1 MRGTGLGGQGRTGVS
16 IRGMRDLDR
25 EETYLVD
32 RQGLALE
39 LRDLVGTGPVPQ
51 GTYPGSHG
59 VLAYGEGRFAA
70 ELLAFPEWVEEGT
83 LFLLEGGYDLG
94 EAAAMGLLAEGGRA
108 RVVRVGFRQGVDV
121 HVPPSPL
128 SPYRY
133 LRFLLLATG
142 QEEAL
147 KEVDEK
153 LLEERRRLGPEV
165 PLEENPAKFLAYTL
179 LERLPL
185 FYSPFFRPLEG
196 AAQSLIARI
205 GKSLSLTPPFS
216 ALEFFLTGLEAR
228 HEQGDPLAAVLLGGG
243 EAVAL
248 AKEILET
255 RVDAVAEV
263 LPPEGSRLAQAVAL
277 WYRLAWTAYYLALL
291 YGVDPSDQ
299 EVLERL
305 REVS

>member
-1 MRGTGLGGQGRTGVS
+1 
-16 IRGMRDLDR
+16 MRDLDR

-32 RQGLALE
+32 RRGLALE
-39 LRDLVGTGPVPQ
+39 LRDLVGTGPVPKE
-51 GTYPGSHG
+51 TYPGPHG
-59 VLAYGEGRFAA
+59 VLAYGEGHLAA
-70 ELLAFPEWVEEGT
+70 SLLGLPEWVEEGT

-94 EAAAMGLLAEGGRA
+94 EAAAMGLLAESGRA
-108 RVVRVGFRQGVDV
+108 KVVRVGFREGVAAYI
-121 HVPPSPL
+121 PPSPL

-133 LRFLLLATG
+133 LRFLLLALG

-147 KEVDEK
+147 GEVDAK
-153 LLEERRRLGPEV
+153 LLEERRRLTPEI

-185 FYSPFFRPLEG
+185 FYAPSFRPLEG
-196 AAQSLIARI
+196 GAQTLLARI
-205 GKSLSLTPPFS
+205 GKSLSLTPPHA

-243 EAVAL
+243 EAASL
-248 AKEILET
+248 AKEILES
-255 RVDAVAEV
+255 RVDTVVEV
-263 LPPEGSRLAQAVAL
+263 PPPEGSRLAQTMAL

-305 REVS
+305 RDLT

>member
-1 MRGTGLGGQGRTGVS
+1 
-16 IRGMRDLDR
+16 MRDLDR

-51 GTYPGSHG
+51 GTYPGPHG

-94 EAAAMGLLAEGGRA
+94 EAAAMGLLAESGRA

-165 PLEENPAKFLAYTL
+165 PLGENPAKFLAYTL

-185 FYSPFFRPLEG
+185 FYSPFFRPLEA
-196 AAQSLIARI
+196 AAQSLTARV

-263 LPPEGSRLAQAVAL
+263 PPPEGSRLAQAVAL

>member
-1 MRGTGLGGQGRTGVS
+1 
-16 IRGMRDLDR
+16 MRDLDR

-32 RQGLALE
+32 RRGLALE
-39 LRDLVGTGPVPQ
+39 LRDLVGTGPVPREA
-51 GTYPGSHG
+51 YPGPHG

-70 ELLAFPEWVEEGT
+70 ELLGLPEWVEEGT

-94 EAAAMGLLAEGGRA
+94 EAAAMGLLAESGQA
-108 RVVRVGFRQGVDV
+108 QVVRVGFREGVEV
-121 HVPPSPL
+121 HIPPSPL

-142 QEEAL
+142 REEAL

-153 LLEERRRLGPEV
+153 LLQERRRLGPEI
-165 PLEENPAKFLAYTL
+165 PLGENPAKFLAYTL

-185 FYSPFFRPLEG
+185 FFSPFFRPLEG
-196 AAQSLIARI
+196 AAQSLFARI
-205 GKSLSLTPPFS
+205 GKSLSLTPPYS

-228 HEQGDPLAAVLLGGG
+228 HEQGDPLAAVLLGEG
-243 EAVAL
+243 EALAL

-255 RVDAVAEV
+255 RVDALAEV
-263 LPPEGSRLAQAVAL
+263 PPPEGSRLAQAMAL

>member
-1 MRGTGLGGQGRTGVS
+1 MGDGLCRLSSSACDCFTGQAWGFWAVS
-16 IRGMRDLDR
+16 
-25 EETYLVD
+25 
-32 RQGLALE
+32 
-39 LRDLVGTGPVPQ
+39 
-51 GTYPGSHG
+51 
-59 VLAYGEGRFAA
+59 GRFS
-70 ELLAFPEWVEEGT
+70 VG
-83 LFLLEGGYDLG
+83 
-94 EAAAMGLLAEGGRA
+94 
-108 RVVRVGFRQGVDV
+108 RVGFRAGVDV
-121 HVPPSPL
+121 HLPPSPL

-142 QEEAL
+142 EEAAL
-147 KEVDEK
+147 KEVDEA
-153 LLEERRRLGPEV
+153 LVQERRRLTPEI

-185 FYSPFFRPLEG
+185 FYSPFFRPLEE
-196 AAQSLIARI
+196 AAQSLFARI

-243 EAVAL
+243 EAAGL

-255 RVDAVAEV
+255 RVDAIAEV
-263 LPPEGSRLAQAVAL
+263 PPPEGSRLAQTMAL

-291 YGVDPSDQ
+291 YGADPSDG

-305 REVS
+305 REIT

>member
-1 MRGTGLGGQGRTGVS
+1 
-16 IRGMRDLDR
+16 MRDLDR

-32 RQGLALE
+32 RRGLALE
-39 LRDLVGTGPVPQ
+39 LRDLVGTGPVP
-51 GTYPGSHG
+51 TAPYPGPHG
-59 VLAYGEGRFAA
+59 VLAYGEGWFAA
-70 ELLAFPEWVEEGT
+70 RLLSLPEWVEEGT

-94 EAAAMGLLAEGGRA
+94 EAAAMGLLAETGKAG
-108 RVVRVGFRQGVDV
+108 VVRVGFREGVEV
-121 HVPPSPL
+121 YLPPSPL

-147 KEVDEK
+147 KEVDGA
-153 LLEERRRLGPEV
+153 LLQERRRLTPEV
-165 PLEENPAKFLAYTL
+165 PLGENPAKFLAYTL

-185 FYSPFFRPLEG
+185 FYSPFFRPLEE
-196 AAQSLIARI
+196 AAQSLFARI
-205 GKSLSLTPPFS
+205 GKSLSLTPPYS

-243 EAVAL
+243 EAASL

-255 RVDAVAEV
+255 RVDAMAEV
-263 LPPEGSRLAQAVAL
+263 PAPEGSRLAQAVAL

>member
-1 MRGTGLGGQGRTGVS
+1 
-16 IRGMRDLDR
+16 MRDLDR

-32 RQGLALE
+32 RRGLALE

-51 GTYPGSHG
+51 GTYPGPHG

-94 EAAAMGLLAEGGRA
+94 EAAAMGLLAESGRA

-153 LLEERRRLGPEV
+153 LLGERRRLGPEV

-185 FYSPFFRPLEG
+185 FYSPFFRPLEA
-196 AAQSLIARI
+196 AAQSLTARI

-263 LPPEGSRLAQAVAL
+263 PPPEGSRLAQAVAL

>member
-1 MRGTGLGGQGRTGVS
+1 
-16 IRGMRDLDR
+16 MRDLDR
-25 EETYLVD
+25 EETYLSD
-32 RQGLALE
+32 RRGLALE

-51 GTYPGSHG
+51 EAYPGPHG

-70 ELLAFPEWVEEGT
+70 ELLSLPEWVEEGT

-108 RVVRVGFRQGVDV
+108 QVVRVGFRAGVDA
-121 HVPPSPL
+121 HLPPSPL

-147 KEVDEK
+147 KEVDEA
-153 LLEERRRLGPEV
+153 LLRERRRLGPEV

-179 LERLPL
+179 LERIPL

-196 AAQSLIARI
+196 AAQSLFARI

-228 HEQGDPLAAVLLGGG
+228 HEQGDPLAAVLLGEG
-243 EAVAL
+243 EALAL

-255 RVDAVAEV
+255 RVDAIAEV
-263 LPPEGSRLAQAVAL
+263 PPPEGSRLAQAMAL

-305 REVS
+305 REAS

>member
-1 MRGTGLGGQGRTGVS
+1 
-16 IRGMRDLDR
+16 MRDLDR

-32 RQGLALE
+32 RRGLALE
-39 LRDLVGTGPVPQ
+39 LRDLVGTGPVPREA
-51 GTYPGSHG
+51 YPGPHG

-70 ELLAFPEWVEEGT
+70 ELLGLPEWAEEGT

-108 RVVRVGFRQGVDV
+108 QVVRVGFREGVEV
-121 HVPPSPL
+121 HIPPSPL

-142 QEEAL
+142 REEAL

-153 LLEERRRLGPEV
+153 LLQERRRLGPEI
-165 PLEENPAKFLAYTL
+165 PLGENPAKFLAYTL

-185 FYSPFFRPLEG
+185 FFSPFFRPLEG
-196 AAQSLIARI
+196 AAQSLFARI

-216 ALEFFLTGLEAR
+216 ALEFFLTALEAR
-228 HEQGDPLAAVLLGGG
+228 HQQGDPLAAVLLGEG
-243 EAVAL
+243 EALAL
-248 AKEILET
+248 AKEILGT
-255 RVDAVAEV
+255 RVDALAEV
-263 LPPEGSRLAQAVAL
+263 PPPEGSRLAQAMAL

>member
-1 MRGTGLGGQGRTGVS
+1 
-16 IRGMRDLDR
+16 MRDLDR

-32 RQGLALE
+32 RRGLALE
-39 LRDLVGTGPVPQ
+39 LRDLVGTGPVPTQ
-51 GTYPGSHG
+51 AHPGPHG
-59 VLAYGEGRFAA
+59 VLAYGEGWFAA
-70 ELLAFPEWVEEGT
+70 QLLSLPEWVEEGT

-94 EAAAMGLLAEGGRA
+94 EAAAMGLLAESGRA
-108 RVVRVGFRQGVDV
+108 QVVRVGFREGAEVYLA
-121 HVPPSPL
+121 PSPL

-147 KEVDEK
+147 KEVDEG
-153 LLEERRRLGPEV
+153 LLLERRRLTPEV
-165 PLEENPAKFLAYTL
+165 SLEENPAKFLAYTL

-185 FYSPFFRPLEG
+185 FYSPLFRPLEG
-196 AAQSLIARI
+196 AAQSLFARI
-205 GKSLSLTPPFS
+205 GKSLSLTPPHS

-243 EAVAL
+243 EAASL

-255 RVDAVAEV
+255 RVDALAEV
-263 LPPEGSRLAQAVAL
+263 PAPEGSRLAQAVAL

-305 REVS
+305 REAS

>member
-1 MRGTGLGGQGRTGVS
+1 
-16 IRGMRDLDR
+16 MRDLDR

-32 RQGLALE
+32 RRGLALE
-39 LRDLVGTGPVPQ
+39 LRDLVGTGPVPPAP
-51 GTYPGSHG
+51 YPGPHG
-59 VLAYGEGRFAA
+59 VLAYGEGWFAA
-70 ELLAFPEWVEEGT
+70 RLLSLPEWGEEGT

-94 EAAAMGLLAEGGRA
+94 EAAAMGLLAETGRA
-108 RVVRVGFRQGVDV
+108 KVVRVGFREGVEV
-121 HVPPSPL
+121 YLPPSPL
-128 SPYRY
+128 NPYRY

-147 KEVDEK
+147 EEVDGA
-153 LLEERRRLGPEV
+153 LLQERRRLAPEV

-185 FYSPFFRPLEG
+185 FFSPFFRPLEE
-196 AAQSLIARI
+196 AAQSLFARM
-205 GKSLSLTPPFS
+205 GKSLSLTPPHS

-243 EAVAL
+243 EAASL

-255 RVDAVAEV
+255 RVDAMAEV
-263 LPPEGSRLAQAVAL
+263 PAPEGSRLAQAMAL

>member
-1 MRGTGLGGQGRTGVS
+1 
-16 IRGMRDLDR
+16 MRDLDR
-25 EETYLVD
+25 EETYLSD
-32 RQGLALE
+32 RRGLALE

-51 GTYPGSHG
+51 EAYPGPHG

-70 ELLAFPEWVEEGT
+70 ELLSLPEWVEEGT

-108 RVVRVGFRQGVDV
+108 QVVRVGFRAGVDA
-121 HVPPSPL
+121 HLPPSPL

-147 KEVDEK
+147 KEVDEA
-153 LLEERRRLGPEV
+153 LLRERRRLGPEV

-179 LERLPL
+179 LERIPL

-196 AAQSLIARI
+196 AAQSLFARI

-228 HEQGDPLAAVLLGGG
+228 HEQGDPLAAVLLGEG
-243 EAVAL
+243 EALAL

-255 RVDAVAEV
+255 RVDAIAEV
-263 LPPEGSRLAQAVAL
+263 PAPTGSRLAQALAL

-291 YGVDPSDQ
+291 YGVDPSDP

-305 REVS
+305 REAT

>member
-1 MRGTGLGGQGRTGVS
+1 
-16 IRGMRDLDR
+16 MRDLDR

-51 GTYPGSHG
+51 GTYPGPHG

-94 EAAAMGLLAEGGRA
+94 EAAAMGLLAESGRA

-153 LLEERRRLGPEV
+153 LLGERRRLGPEV

-185 FYSPFFRPLEG
+185 FYSPFFRPLEA
-196 AAQSLIARI
+196 AAQTLTARI

-263 LPPEGSRLAQAVAL
+263 PPPEGSRLAQAVAL

>member
-1 MRGTGLGGQGRTGVS
+1 
-16 IRGMRDLDR
+16 MRDLDR

-51 GTYPGSHG
+51 GTYPGPHG

-70 ELLAFPEWVEEGT
+70 ELLDFPEWVEEGT

-94 EAAAMGLLAEGGRA
+94 EAAAMGLLAESGRA

-147 KEVDEK
+147 KEVDAK

-185 FYSPFFRPLEG
+185 FYSPFFRPLEA
-196 AAQSLIARI
+196 AAQSLTARI

-263 LPPEGSRLAQAVAL
+263 PSPEGSRLAQAVAL

>member
-1 MRGTGLGGQGRTGVS
+1 
-16 IRGMRDLDR
+16 MRDLDR

-32 RQGLALE
+32 RRGLALE
-39 LRDLVGTGPVPQ
+39 LRDLVGTGPVPREA
-51 GTYPGSHG
+51 YPGPHG

-70 ELLAFPEWVEEGT
+70 ELLGLPEWAEEGT

-108 RVVRVGFRQGVDV
+108 QVVRVGFREGVEV
-121 HVPPSPL
+121 HIPPSPL

-133 LRFLLLATG
+133 LRFLLLATER
-142 QEEAL
+142 EEAL

-153 LLEERRRLGPEV
+153 LLQERRRLGPEI
-165 PLEENPAKFLAYTL
+165 PLGENPAKFLAYTL

-185 FYSPFFRPLEG
+185 FFSPFFRPLEG
-196 AAQSLIARI
+196 AAQSLFARI

-216 ALEFFLTGLEAR
+216 ALEFFLTALEAR
-228 HEQGDPLAAVLLGGG
+228 HQQGDPLAAVLLGEG
-243 EAVAL
+243 EALAL
-248 AKEILET
+248 AKEILGT
-255 RVDAVAEV
+255 RVDALAEV
-263 LPPEGSRLAQAVAL
+263 PPPEGSRLAQAMAL

>member
-1 MRGTGLGGQGRTGVS
+1 
-16 IRGMRDLDR
+16 MRDLDR

-51 GTYPGSHG
+51 GTYPGPHG

-94 EAAAMGLLAEGGRA
+94 EAAAMGLLAESGRA
-108 RVVRVGFRQGVDV
+108 RVVRVGLRQGVDV
-121 HVPPSPL
+121 HVPPSPV

-147 KEVDEK
+147 KEVDAK

-185 FYSPFFRPLEG
+185 FYSPFFRPLEA
-196 AAQSLIARI
+196 AAQSLTARI

-263 LPPEGSRLAQAVAL
+263 PPPEGSRLAQAVAL

>member
-1 MRGTGLGGQGRTGVS
+1 
-16 IRGMRDLDR
+16 MRDLDR

-51 GTYPGSHG
+51 GTYPGPHG

-94 EAAAMGLLAEGGRA
+94 EAAAMGLLAESGRA
-108 RVVRVGFRQGVDV
+108 RVVRVGLRQGVDV

-147 KEVDEK
+147 KEVDAK

-185 FYSPFFRPLEG
+185 FYSPFFRHLEA
-196 AAQSLIARI
+196 AAQSLTARI

-263 LPPEGSRLAQAVAL
+263 PPPEGSRLAQAVAL

>member
-1 MRGTGLGGQGRTGVS
+1 
-16 IRGMRDLDR
+16 
-25 EETYLVD
+25 
-32 RQGLALE
+32 
-39 LRDLVGTGPVPQ
+39 
-51 GTYPGSHG
+51 
-59 VLAYGEGRFAA
+59 LAYGEGRFAA

-94 EAAAMGLLAEGGRA
+94 EAAAMGLLAESGRA

-185 FYSPFFRPLEG
+185 FYSPFFRPLEA
-196 AAQSLIARI
+196 AAQSLTARI

-263 LPPEGSRLAQAVAL
+263 PPPEGSRLAQAVAL

>member
-1 MRGTGLGGQGRTGVS
+1 
-16 IRGMRDLDR
+16 MRDLDR

-39 LRDLVGTGPVPQ
+39 LRDLVGSGPVPQ
-51 GTYPGSHG
+51 EAYPAPHAA
-59 VLAYGEGRFAA
+59 LAYGEAHFAA
-70 ELLAFPEWVEEGT
+70 RALGLPDWTETGT

-94 EAAAMGLLAEGGRA
+94 EAAAMGVLAESGRV
-108 RVVRVGFRQGVDV
+108 RVVRVGFRAGVDV
-121 HVPPSPL
+121 HLPPSPL

-142 QEEAL
+142 EEAAL
-147 KEVDEK
+147 KEVDEA
-153 LLEERRRLGPEV
+153 LLQERRRLTPEI

-185 FYSPFFRPLEG
+185 FYSPFFRPLEE
-196 AAQSLIARI
+196 AAQSLFARI

-243 EAVAL
+243 EAAGL

-255 RVDAVAEV
+255 RVDAIAEV
-263 LPPEGSRLAQAVAL
+263 PLPEGSRLAQTMAL

-291 YGVDPSDQ
+291 YGADPSDG

-305 REVS
+305 REIT

>member
-1 MRGTGLGGQGRTGVS
+1 
-16 IRGMRDLDR
+16 MRDLDR
-25 EETYLVD
+25 EETYLAD
-32 RQGLALE
+32 RRGLALE
-39 LRDLVGTGPVPQ
+39 LRDLVGTGPVPPEA
-51 GTYPGSHG
+51 YPGPHG
-59 VLAYGEGRFAA
+59 VLAYGEGWFAA
-70 ELLAFPEWVEEGT
+70 QLLSLPEWVEEGT

-94 EAAAMGLLAEGGRA
+94 EAAAMGLLAESGRA
-108 RVVRVGFRQGVDV
+108 RVVRVGFREGGEVYLA
-121 HVPPSPL
+121 PSPL

-142 QEEAL
+142 REEAL
-147 KEVDEK
+147 EEVDQA
-153 LLEERRRLGPEV
+153 LLRERRRLAPEV

-196 AAQSLIARI
+196 AAQNLFARI

-228 HEQGDPLAAVLLGGG
+228 HEQGDSLAAVLLGGG
-243 EAVAL
+243 EAASL

-255 RVDAVAEV
+255 RVDALAEV
-263 LPPEGSRLAQAVAL
+263 PAPEGSRLAQAMAL

-305 REVS
+305 REAS

>member
-1 MRGTGLGGQGRTGVS
+1 
-16 IRGMRDLDR
+16 MRDLDR

-32 RQGLALE
+32 RRGLALE

-51 GTYPGSHG
+51 EAYPGPHG

-70 ELLAFPEWVEEGT
+70 ELLGLPEWVEEGT

-108 RVVRVGFRQGVDV
+108 RVVRVGFREGVGV
-121 HVPPSPL
+121 YIPPSPL

-142 QEEAL
+142 REEAL

-153 LLEERRRLGPEV
+153 LLQERRRLGPEI
-165 PLEENPAKFLAYTL
+165 PLGENPAKFLAYTL

-196 AAQSLIARI
+196 AAQSLFARI
-205 GKSLSLTPPFS
+205 GKSLSLTPPYS

-228 HEQGDPLAAVLLGGG
+228 HQQGDPLAAVLLGEG
-243 EAVAL
+243 EALAL

-255 RVDAVAEV
+255 RVDALAEV
-263 LPPEGSRLAQAVAL
+263 PPPEGSRLAQAMAL